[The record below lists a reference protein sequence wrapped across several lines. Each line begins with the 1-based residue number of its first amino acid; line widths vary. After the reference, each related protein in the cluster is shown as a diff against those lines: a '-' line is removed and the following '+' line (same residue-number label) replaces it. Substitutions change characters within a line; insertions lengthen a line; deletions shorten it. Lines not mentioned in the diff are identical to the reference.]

1 MTEERHMPEGPD
13 DPQRPRSE
21 VGTDRPRGDGALD
34 TEQRRE
40 AGNGLAIA
48 AIVFGLG
55 AVVFAPIILGPIGI
69 ILAVMARNRGQPLGN
84 AALWIAIGGTVV
96 GLVFGLIAA
105 QMVMDDGTLE
115 GAHPGL
121 Y

>member
-1 MTEERHMPEGPD
+1 MTEERHMPGGAD
-13 DPQRPRSE
+13 DPEPPHSEVDVDRPRS
-21 VGTDRPRGDGALD
+21 DGALD
-34 TEQRRE
+34 TERRRD

-69 ILAVMARNRGQPLGN
+69 ILAIMARNRSQSLGN
-84 AALWIAIGGTVV
+84 AALWVAIGGTVV

-105 QMVMDDGTLE
+105 QMVMDDGMLE
-115 GAHPGL
+115 GALPVVA
-121 Y
+121 